1 MPQDHPFIQ
10 LSQAKS
16 PFFVGIDLSSTR
28 LQAAIVDDAGQMLA
42 KVSCPIQTAKN
53 PNEVLRQAEEAA
65 AQAIAKAG
73 LQSSAIARVGLGLPS
88 IVDAVSGTLGEV
100 EGLSPDWVGFPI
112 CERFGSCL
120 GLPVHIAHDTM
131 AAAFGESWVGAGCNL
146 PSLLLFHMGE
156 RVSCGVVYG
165 EPSIDGLSN
174 YGVESCHMI
183 INMADDASLCTCG
196 QRGHLAAYVS
206 ASALAACV
214 QQAIE
219 RGEQSTLAEQLRQ
232 GQALKPERVAQ
243 AAEAGD
249 AVALAA
255 IAETARHLGVG
266 IVNQMNTL
274 DPDGFL
280 LSGSMTFGG
289 KDSPLGRQFMQWVK
303 EEVSRRAFAAL
314 VEHMVIEY
322 ASLGENAVC
331 IGAAGLARLDGKRN
345 PQ

>member
-1 MPQDHPFIQ
+1 
-10 LSQAKS
+10 
-16 PFFVGIDLSSTR
+16 
-28 LQAAIVDDAGQMLA
+28 
-42 KVSCPIQTAKN
+42 
-53 PNEVLRQAEEAA
+53 
-65 AQAIAKAG
+65 
-73 LQSSAIARVGLGLPS
+73 
-88 IVDAVSGTLGEV
+88 
-100 EGLSPDWVGFPI
+100 
-112 CERFGSCL
+112 
-120 GLPVHIAHDTM
+120 M
-131 AAAFGESWVGAGCNL
+131 AAAFGESWVGAGCKL
-146 PSLLLFHMGE
+146 PSLLLLRMDD

-165 EPSIDGLSN
+165 EPSIDGTSN

-183 INMADDASLCTCG
+183 INMADDAAICDCG

-214 QQAIE
+214 KQAIE
-219 RGEQSTLAEQLRQ
+219 RGEPSTLAEQLQQCQSQQCQSQQ
-232 GQALKPERVAQ
+232 GQSQQGQVLTVERIAE
-243 AAEAGD
+243 AAAAGD

-303 EEVSRRAFAAL
+303 EEVARRAFAAL
-314 VEHMVIEY
+314 IDHMVIEF
-322 ASLGENAVC
+322 ASLGEDAIC

-345 PQ
+345 LQ